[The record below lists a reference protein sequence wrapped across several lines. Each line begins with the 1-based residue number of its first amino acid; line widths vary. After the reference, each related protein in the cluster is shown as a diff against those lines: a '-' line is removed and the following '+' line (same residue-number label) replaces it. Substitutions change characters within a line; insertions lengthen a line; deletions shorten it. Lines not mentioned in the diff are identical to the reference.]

1 MRHKKNTKILD
12 RKIGPRKALIKNL
25 VGQLIV
31 FEKIKT
37 TKAKAKVLKSYT
49 EKLITKSAKNNITT
63 KRYLKTKLNMDNAIK
78 KLLEVYGPKFKDR
91 KGGYLKIIKAE
102 KRRGDGA
109 EMVYI
114 TFVTN

>member
-1 MRHKKNTKILD
+1 MRHRKTTKILD

-25 VGQLIV
+25 AGQLII

-37 TKAKAKVLKSYT
+37 TKAKARVLKQYT
-49 EKLITKSAKNNITT
+49 EKLVTISKKNNLTT
-63 KRYLKTKLNMDNAIK
+63 KRQLKTKLNSGNAIK

-102 KRRGDGA
+102 KRKGDGA
-109 EMVYI
+109 EMIYI
-114 TFVTN
+114 TFTK